1 MQLNQFEREPMHR
14 WLDPAV
20 PFLEREKQLRD
31 QLAQLRAR
39 KRNDH
44 PGDYRERANVLT
56 ERPEHP
62 N

>member
-1 MQLNQFEREPMHR
+1 MQLNEFEREPVHR
-14 WLDPAV
+14 WIDPAA
-20 PFLEREKQLRD
+20 PFLDREKQLRD

-44 PGDYRERANVLT
+44 PGDYRERAGILT